1 MTLHRTERDT
11 VVAAPAPQVLAL
23 LAEVADWPLLLARI
37 VHVEP
42 LAPDGAARLAH
53 VWSLSPRGIDDW
65 VCRVL
70 ADPDAGALHVAHV
83 VARPPA
89 SALSARWHA
98 EPLAAGRCRLTLS
111 QQFEA
116 IADDPDAVRLLGRLF
131 GATAES
137 DLASLREAA
146 RIHAAHP
153 GCRFAFGERVPL
165 ESGASPDAA
174 FDFLSRP
181 EKWPEHVPGIAS
193 MALREEQPGTQWLE
207 MGVEEPDGSV
217 RAEMTA
223 RLCFPGRR
231 LIVQKDVRPRVLLY
245 SHTSSFTVELQADGG
260 AISCRHTVVLDPD
273 AVAAAL
279 GPEATLADASDKVRR
294 VVSAESL
301 VTLRRAALAAR
312 HPRG

>member
-11 VVAAPAPQVLAL
+11 VVAAPAPDVLAL
-23 LAEVADWPLLLARI
+23 LSAVADWPLLLARI

-42 LAPDGAARLAH
+42 LALDGAARLAR
-53 VWSLSPRGIDDW
+53 VWGLSTHGIDDW

-70 ADPDAGALHVAHV
+70 ADPAAGALHVAHV

-98 EPLAAGRCRLTLS
+98 TPINPGHSRLILS
-111 QQFEA
+111 QEFEA

-137 DLASLREAA
+137 DLASLRDAA
-146 RIHAAHP
+146 EIHTAHP
-153 GCRFAFGERVPL
+153 GCRFTFGERVSL
-165 ESGASPDAA
+165 ERGDSADAA

-181 EKWPEHVPGIAS
+181 EKWPENLPGIAS
-193 MALREEQPGTQWLE
+193 VALREEQPGTQWLE

-217 RAEMTA
+217 RAELTA
-223 RLCFPGRR
+223 RVCFPRRR
-231 LIVQKDVRPRVLLY
+231 LIVQKDVRPRVLLF
-245 SHTSSFTVELQADGG
+245 SHTSSFSVERHADGT
-260 AISCRHTVVLDPD
+260 AISCHHTVVLDPG

-312 HPRG
+312 RGHG

>member
-11 VVAAPAPQVLAL
+11 VVAAPAPDVLAL
-23 LAEVADWPLLLARI
+23 LTAVADWPLLLARI

-42 LAPDGAARLAH
+42 LALDGAARLAH
-53 VWSLSPRGIDDW
+53 VWGLSPRGIDDW
-65 VCRVL
+65 VCRVR
-70 ADPDAGALHVAHV
+70 ADPAGRALHVAHV
-83 VARPPA
+83 VARAPA

-98 EPLAAGRCRLTLS
+98 APLDPGHSRLTLF
-111 QQFEA
+111 QEFEA

-137 DLASLREAA
+137 DLASVRDAA
-146 RIHAAHP
+146 EIHAAHP
-153 GCRFAFGERVPL
+153 GCRFTFGECVPL
-165 ESGASPDAA
+165 ERGDSADAA

-181 EKWPEHVPGIAS
+181 EKWPENLPGIAS
-193 MALREEQPGTQWLE
+193 VSLREEQPGTQWLE

-217 RAEMTA
+217 RAELTA
-223 RLCFPGRR
+223 RVCFPRRR
-231 LIVQKDVRPRVLLY
+231 LIVQKDVRPRVLLF
-245 SHTSSFTVELQADGG
+245 SHTSRFAVERQVNGTML
-260 AISCRHTVVLDPD
+260 SCRHTVVLDPG
-273 AVAAAL
+273 AVTAAL

-312 HPRG
+312 HGHG

>member
-11 VVAAPAPQVLAL
+11 VVAAPAPDILAL
-23 LAEVADWPLLLARI
+23 LSAVADWPLLLARI

-42 LAPDGAARLAH
+42 LALDGSARLAH
-53 VWSLSPRGIDDW
+53 VWGLSPRGIDDW

-70 ADPDAGALHVAHV
+70 ADPNAGALHVAHV

-98 EPLAAGRCRLTLS
+98 APIDKGHSRLTLTHE
-111 QQFEA
+111 FEA
-116 IADDPDAVRLLGRLF
+116 IADDPHAVRLLDGLF

-137 DLASLREAA
+137 DLASLRDAA
-146 RIHAAHP
+146 EIHAAHP
-153 GCRFAFGERVPL
+153 GCRFTFGERVPL
-165 ESGASPDAA
+165 ERGDSADAA

-181 EKWPEHVPGIAS
+181 EKWPENLPGIAS
-193 MALREEQPGTQWLE
+193 VALREEQPGTQWLE
-207 MGVEEPDGSV
+207 VGVKEPDGSV
-217 RAEMTA
+217 RAELTA
-223 RLCFPGRR
+223 RVCFPRRR
-231 LIVQKDVRPRVLLY
+231 LIVQKDVRPRVLLF
-245 SHTSSFTVELQADGG
+245 SHTSSFSVERRAAGTAL
-260 AISCRHTVVLDPD
+260 SCRHTVVLDPG
-273 AVAAAL
+273 AVAFAL

-312 HPRG
+312 RGHG